1 MSEQQEVVVKP
12 EAPVEMGEEQKVP
25 VSIDNPTTEITEAE
39 EDQNTFDDLEG
50 IEFLLDEIEDQIA
63 PLAL

>member
-1 MSEQQEVVVKP
+1 MPEQQEVVVKP
-12 EAPVEMGEEQKVP
+12 EVSVETGEEQKDT
-25 VSIDNPTTEITEAE
+25 VSIDNPATEITEAE
-39 EDQNTFDDLEG
+39 EDQNTLDDLEG